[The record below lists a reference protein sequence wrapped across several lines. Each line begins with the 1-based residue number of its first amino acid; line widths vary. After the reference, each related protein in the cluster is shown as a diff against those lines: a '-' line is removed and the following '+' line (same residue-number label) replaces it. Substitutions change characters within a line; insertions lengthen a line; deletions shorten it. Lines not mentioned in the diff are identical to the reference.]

1 MIPLNYFA
9 EAQCSAQPSPH
20 GGGRIRHVE
29 ARRMSKKWVDKDIA
43 SHPYL
48 TDSVVEYLARK
59 GDIAPEQV
67 QKWMANT
74 LARSKNDK
82 KASCAINPTKIYK
95 MLLEEEKNKNPEVA
109 NEHKKPRLSLPTRA
123 VEVLKKFYDDHETR
137 PYPTDAQKEKL
148 AKEAEITVIQVSCW
162 FGNARSKRCS
172 NKGKKRVPESQSKSV
187 VDDAML
193 RVLRNLMYSDSDP
206 EKVHVSYCDTDKVNV
221 SCCDPENDN
230 VSSCDSEKV
239 NVSYC
244 DPEKVNVSSCDP
256 EKVNVSCCDS
266 ENDIVSSCDPEKVNV
281 SCCDPENDKVSSC
294 DPEKVNVSCCDP
306 EKVNVSCCDPEKV
319 NVSYCD
325 PEKVNVSSCDP
336 EKVNVSC
343 CDPEKVNVS
352 CCDSENDI
360 VSSCDPEKVNVSCCD
375 PENDNVSSCDSE
387 KVNVPDN
394 CRG

>member
-74 LARSKNDK
+74 LARSKNTK
-82 KASCAINPTKIYK
+82 KASCAISPTKIYK

-109 NEHKKPRLSLPTRA
+109 NEHKKPRLSLPARA
-123 VEVLKKFYDDHETR
+123 VEMLKKFYDDHETR

-162 FGNARSKRCS
+162 FGNARNKRCS
-172 NKGKKRVPESQSKSV
+172 NKAKKHVPESQSKSV

-206 EKVHVSYCDTDKVNV
+206 EKVHVSYCDTEKVNV

-230 VSSCDSEKV
+230 
-239 NVSYC
+239 
-244 DPEKVNVSSCDP
+244 
-256 EKVNVSCCDS
+256 
-266 ENDIVSSCDPEKVNV
+266 VSSCDPEKVNV
-281 SCCDPENDKVSSC
+281 SCCDPENDNVSSS
-294 DPEKVNVSCCDP
+294 DPEKVNVSC
-306 EKVNVSCCDPEKV
+306 
-319 NVSYCD
+319 
-325 PEKVNVSSCDP
+325 CDP

-360 VSSCDPEKVNVSCCD
+360 VSSCNPEKVNVSCCDSENDIVSSCNPEKVNVSCCDPENDNVSSCDPEKVNVSCCD
-375 PENDNVSSCDSE
+375 PENDNVSSCDPEKVNVSCCDSE